1 MKPLWT
7 GPKPPSPKKL
17 LEEKL
22 CVMILSSASEKTWR
36 LDPTKETDRSSESVE
51 PGKLKSMMET
61 LLEEEP
67 PFVATSL
74 VVGLGEGE
82 TDSLLKQLEKI
93 EPHPIVMS
101 VTLMFFLQSDK
112 SYAAKVMFF
121 WEEDVSLRKIDRDG
135 MVEMEKG

>member
-1 MKPLWT
+1 
-7 GPKPPSPKKL
+7 
-17 LEEKL
+17 
-22 CVMILSSASEKTWR
+22 MILSSASEKTWR
-36 LDPTKETDRSSESVE
+36 LDPTKETERSSESVE

-101 VTLMFFLQSDK
+101 DTLVL
-112 SYAAKVMFF
+112 YLGCV
-121 WEEDVSLRKIDRDG
+121 
-135 MVEMEKG
+135 